1 MTRNH
6 NKILPL
12 FENVE
17 ILDAGAEGKAVA
29 RVDNLVVFVPFAVPG
44 DIVDIQTFSKKKNF
58 YEGKVVRFHTYS
70 EKRVTPFCEH
80 FGVCGGCKW
89 QNMGYNDQLLFKQ
102 KQVEDHFA
110 RIGKFDFPDVKPIIG
125 SDKTRYYRNKLEYT
139 FSSKRWLTEEER
151 SVPAEDRNLNA
162 AGFHYPGFFD
172 RVVDVN
178 FCHLQPEPSNAIRL
192 AIKEYAFKNELTFH
206 DARKWTGFIR
216 NLLIR
221 TSSTGDVMAILVVG
235 YPDYDLLN
243 PLLAYIHEKFPTLTS
258 LMYVINEKKNDTIS
272 DLEINLYKGQPFIM
286 EEMEGLKFKIGPIS
300 FYQTNSD
307 QAYKLYSVTREFAGL
322 TGNEVVYDLYT
333 GTGTIANFVASK
345 AARVVGIEYVPQ
357 AIEDAHE
364 NSLLNN
370 ISNTE
375 FFAGDM
381 VKVLTPEFIETHGT
395 PDVIITDPP
404 RAGMHPKVV
413 DMIISTGAKKVV
425 YVSCNPATQAR
436 DIAQMDAMYKVTAI
450 QPVDMFPHTH
460 HVENVVLLEKRDE
473 PKVVDEGDIIE
484 DVNI

>member
-1 MTRNH
+1 MSRNSK
-6 NKILPL
+6 KILPL
-12 FENVE
+12 FEKVT

-29 RVDNLVVFVPFAVPG
+29 RVDNMVVFVPFAVPG
-44 DIVDIQTFSKKKNF
+44 DVVDIQAVTKKKSF
-58 YEGKVVRFHTYS
+58 YEGKVVRFHSYS

-89 QNMGYNDQLLFKQ
+89 QNMGYDDQLRFKQ

-110 RIGKFDFPDVKPIIG
+110 RIGKFDFPDVSPIIG
-125 SDKTRYYRNKLEYT
+125 SEKQRYYRNKLEYT
-139 FSSKRWLTEEER
+139 FSSKRWLTEDER
-151 SVPAEDRNLNA
+151 SVAEEDRNYNA

-172 RVVDVN
+172 KVVDIN

-192 AIKEYAFKNELTFH
+192 AIKEYALKNELTFH
-206 DARKWTGFIR
+206 DARKWTGFLR

-221 TSSTGDVMAILVVG
+221 TTSTGDVMAILVVG
-235 YPDYDLLN
+235 YPDFELLS
-243 PLLAYIHEKFPTLTS
+243 PLMEYINAKFPELTS

-272 DLEINLYKGQPFIM
+272 DLEIVLYHGQSFIM

-322 TGNEVVYDLYT
+322 TGKETVYDLYT
-333 GTGTIANFVASK
+333 GTGTIANFIARKASK
-345 AARVVGIEYVPQ
+345 VIGIEYVPQ

-364 NSLLNN
+364 NSVLNN
-370 ISNTE
+370 ISNTS

-381 VKVLTPEFIETHGT
+381 VKVLTPEFIQEHGA

-413 DMIISTGAKKVV
+413 EMIIAAGAEKVV

-436 DIAQMDAMYKVTAI
+436 DIAMMDNTYKVIAI

-460 HVENVVLLEKRDE
+460 HVENVVLLEKRKE
-473 PKVVDEGDIIE
+473 PKTPETDSL
-484 DVNI
+484 

>member
-1 MTRNH
+1 MPRN
-6 NKILPL
+6 NKKLLPL
-12 FENVE
+12 FEKVE

-29 RVDNLVVFVPFAVPG
+29 RVDNMVVFVPFAVPG
-44 DIVDIQTFSKKKNF
+44 DIVDIQTVAKKKSF
-58 YEGKVVRFHTYS
+58 YEGKVVHFHTYS

-89 QNMGYNDQLLFKQ
+89 QNLGYADQLVFKQ

-110 RIGKFDFPDVKPIIG
+110 RIGKFDFPEVKTIIG

-151 SVPAEDRNLNA
+151 SVPEEDRNLNA

-192 AIKEYAFKNELTFH
+192 AVKEYAFKNELTFH
-206 DARKWTGFIR
+206 DARKWTGFLR

-221 TSSTGDVMAILVVG
+221 TTSTGDVMAILVVG

-243 PLLAYIHEKFPTLTS
+243 PLLAYIDEKFPTLTS

-272 DLEINLYKGQPFIM
+272 DLEIVLYKGQPFIM

-307 QAYKLYSVTREFAGL
+307 QAYKLYSVAREFAGL
-322 TGNEVVYDLYT
+322 TGKEVVYDLYT
-333 GTGTIANFVASK
+333 GTGTIANFIASK
-345 AARVVGIEYVPQ
+345 AAKVVGIEYVPQ

-370 ISNTE
+370 IGNTE

-381 VKVLTPEFIETHGT
+381 VKVLTPEFIETHDA

-413 DMIISTGAKKVV
+413 EMIMSAGAQKVV

-436 DIAQMDAMYKVTAI
+436 DIAFMDALYKVTAI

-473 PKVVDEGDIIE
+473 PKIVEIE
-484 DVNI
+484 IPESTETV